1 MKLGLTGNSLNSII
15 IFSSH
20 MISVQF
26 ASFDGNVCQISWFV
40 VYNGYIL
47 ILMRG
52 CYQFSV
58 SFVLVSCRMG
68 LSKLPNQHNVGGHA
82 VDVMAYILMVILE
95 MVGNISRR
103 NCAIVVLNGIHLHE
117 TPELFGD
124 NPFSPHLRLLLL

>member
-68 LSKLPNQHNVGGHA
+68 LSKLPNQHNVRCERFKIIRMVAIISGHHLLSRSDKSQ
-82 VDVMAYILMVILE
+82 VLWQGL
-95 MVGNISRR
+95 ISHFDS
-103 NCAIVVLNGIHLHE
+103 LTL
-117 TPELFGD
+117 
-124 NPFSPHLRLLLL
+124 